1 MSDNSSSRK
10 GHRRVDILGC
20 PFDAIT
26 MAEVEQCIEDAIR
39 RREQLHITVGNVD
52 MVMKARKDPCLA
64 RAFWESQL
72 TIVDGVPITWAAA
85 FLRRSVNGRVCGTD
99 IVWRCAAISQKM
111 KHGVALLGGG
121 QGVAERAAR
130 NLRKAFPN
138 SILHVIPTPYPLR
151 REDNKR
157 IIRIIRANDDRIV
170 LVALGA
176 PRQEFWLNE
185 HLSASGA
192 NVGIGIG
199 AAFDIISGSKP
210 QAPEWMRRNGLEWLH
225 RMRLEPRRLSRRYLV
240 EDMPFFGLLLK
251 EWIKIALRRDMRNT
265 DNRQFVNRIT

>member
-1 MSDNSSSRK
+1 MSDNASSRK
-10 GHRRVDILGC
+10 EHRRVDILGC

-52 MVMKARKDPCLA
+52 MVMKARKDPRLA

-111 KHGVALLGGG
+111 NRGVALLGGG
-121 QGVAERAAR
+121 EGVAERAAT
-130 NLRKAFPN
+130 NLRKAYPN
-138 SILHVIPTPYPLR
+138 SILHVIPAPFPLR
-151 REDNKR
+151 QEYTKR

-210 QAPEWMRRNGLEWLH
+210 QAPEWMRRNGLEWFH